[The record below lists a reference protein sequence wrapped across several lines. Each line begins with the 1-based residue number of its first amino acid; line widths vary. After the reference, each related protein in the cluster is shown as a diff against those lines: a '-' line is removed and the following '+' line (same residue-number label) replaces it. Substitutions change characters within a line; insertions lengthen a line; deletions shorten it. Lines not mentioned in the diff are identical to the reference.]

1 MAALVLNPVF
11 DWTAPGVRIPRS
23 HPIYGARPTLRGR
36 FHQLGSIVSLPLGL
50 YLVLGVARP
59 DARLEVVIYALSS
72 SLMFITSAS
81 YHRLAQSVTARFWM
95 RRLDH
100 SMIFIHIAGA
110 TTPIALLGAGGTRG
124 KALVAVSWIGALIGT
139 GLKMTRLTAD
149 HDPCSWFFPLL
160 GFLPLLTIP
169 QLATSIGIGSATL
182 LAGSG
187 LMYVAGAT
195 VFARKSPDPVP
206 RVFGYHEVWHVFTL
220 AAGACQ
226 FLVTVQLAS

>member
-1 MAALVLNPVF
+1 MAALVLNPTF
-11 DWTAPGVRIPRS
+11 DWTAPGVQIPRS

-36 FHQLGSIVSLPLGL
+36 FHQLGSFISLPLGL
-50 YLVLGVARP
+50 YLVLGIARP
-59 DARLEVVIYALSS
+59 DARIEVLIYALSS

-81 YHRLAQSVTARFWM
+81 YHQLAQSVIARFWM

-110 TTPIALLGAGGTRG
+110 TTPIALLGAGGTQG
-124 KALVAVSWIGALIGT
+124 KILLATSWTGALIGT

-149 HDPCSWFFPLL
+149 HDPCAWFFPLL

-169 QLATSIGIGSATL
+169 QLATTIGVGSAVL

-187 LMYVAGAT
+187 LIYVAGAT

-226 FLVTVQLAS
+226 FLVTVQLAG

>member
-1 MAALVLNPVF
+1 MALVLNPTF
-11 DWTAPGVRIPRS
+11 DCTAPSVQIPRS
-23 HPIYGARPTLRGR
+23 HPIYGVRPTLRGR
-36 FHQLGSIVSLPLGL
+36 FHQIGSLLSLPLGL
-50 YLVLGVARP
+50 YLVLDVARP
-59 DARLEVVIYALSS
+59 DARIEVLIYALSS

-81 YHRLAQSVTARFWM
+81 YHRLAQSVLARFWM

-110 TTPIALLGAGGTRG
+110 TTPIALLGAGGARG
-124 KALVAVSWIGALIGT
+124 KILLAISWGGALIGT
-139 GLKMTRLTAD
+139 ALKMTRLTAD
-149 HDPCSWFFPLL
+149 HDPCSWFFPFL

-169 QLATSIGIGSATL
+169 RLVTTVGVTSALL